1 LLEFFLQRGA
11 SKKIEVKILNNLFW
25 KKNSYIRVLVI
36 VLLLLPV
43 FAAYGAEKETD
54 KTKPLINIAII
65 PFQAIL
71 PNEGN
76 TATSPLSG
84 ATYFGGKIVKGG
96 EKIVEELFI
105 EKLKNFREIEIIP
118 QEKVEGIYQRVRA
131 ESLKMSQVEIIK
143 KVGAE
148 LSADLI
154 VVGHVFRY
162 VERIGYD
169 YSAEK
174 PASVAFEIIFVNPQ
188 NGSTIWRGVF
198 DKTQKSLMEDVL
210 QIASFYKGGGKWLTA
225 SELTRQGMD
234 QAFKTF
240 PGFEH

>member
-1 LLEFFLQRGA
+1 MEFFLQRGA

-25 KKNSYIRVLVI
+25 KKNSYVTGLVM
-36 VLLLLPV
+36 VLLLLPA
-43 FAAYGAEKETD
+43 FAAYGAEKEAD
-54 KTKPLINIAII
+54 KTKPMINMAII
-65 PFQAIL
+65 PFQTIL
-71 PNEGN
+71 PKEGS
-76 TATSPLSG
+76 TVTSPLSG
-84 ATYFGGKIVKGG
+84 AAYFGGKIAKGG
-96 EKIVEELFI
+96 EKIVGELFI
-105 EKLKNFREIEIIP
+105 EKLKDFKEIEIIP

-131 ESLKMSQVEIIK
+131 ESLKMPLLEIIK

-148 LSADLI
+148 LGADLI

-174 PASVAFEIIFVNPQ
+174 PASVAFEIIFVDPK

-198 DKTQKSLMEDVL
+198 DKTQQSLMEDVL

-225 SELTRQGMD
+225 SELTKQGMD

-240 PGFEH
+240 SGFEH